1 MAIISL
7 AYRISNLAYG
17 DERKNQTLN
26 MKLRSHLIILVVAAL
41 LPVLIFAGVM
51 IVVFGRQQQRFAENG
66 LLDTARALSLAVD
79 RELTAWS
86 HTLET
91 LASSEH
97 LDSGDLKK
105 FYSQAQ
111 RVLETRQDWDTIVLV
126 ELPKRQVLNLKR
138 PFGSPLPDVQNSA
151 QLTGVVETRRPVVSD
166 LFSGQVLGRHLVGIA
181 VPVIRAGKVRY
192 VLMSAVSPASL
203 SRLLLQQKL
212 SDEWEAGVI
221 DRNKII
227 IARTRN
233 IEEFLGKPTGQLLA
247 AKSAESQEAV
257 WRGVMQEGPEVYS
270 ALRRSELSG
279 WTVVVG
285 INATVLDSPMRHT
298 LLSVIGGGFA
308 LLLVGVVVAT
318 VFGRRIANSIS
329 SLSNAA
335 AALARSQ
342 MPQTTTSH
350 IVEVNNVARVIE
362 DAATE
367 RQHAEESIRRQSRLL
382 DLYFKYSLNPVVFL
396 DRDFNFIRVNEAYAR
411 SCQRDVS
418 EFPGHNHFE
427 FYPSDAKVIF
437 EEVVKTKKPFQ
448 TFTHPF
454 VFPDHPEWGVTYW
467 DWTLVPI
474 LDTAGEVELLVF
486 SLNDVTERK
495 RAEEQLRRSLKQMG
509 LLQEINRAVSSS
521 LDLQVV
527 LKLLLERVDLLL
539 PYSATSVM
547 LTNRESGELE
557 PIACRNPDETEWRAH
572 WEAGGGLAKIVLETQ
587 SPLAI
592 KNVSTDPRVANR
604 DFIAKHG
611 FVSYLGLPLI
621 AHDTALGFIGFNTKA
636 EHEFSSHEIKFLS
649 TLADQTAIAIHNS
662 QLYEQIRKQSQGLL
676 VYRNQLRAL
685 TVKMIG
691 SKEEEAKRI
700 ARELHDEA
708 GQLLASVYIVL
719 DDIAREVEP
728 PAKERIQKVI
738 GMLDQIEEQLRSLA
752 HQLPP
757 TILDDLGLLPAIQSL
772 AQRFSKRTGMDIAL
786 DEVPKQRL
794 PPAIETALYRTVQ
807 EALNNVTKH
816 AQATTVRVQ
825 IQQED
830 GIVRCLVL
838 DNGIGFDAPT
848 VLSRTGAESLGL
860 VGIRERVEILK
871 GKLQIQSAPGQGTQ
885 LCVTI
890 PLEE

>member
-1 MAIISL
+1 M
-7 AYRISNLAYG
+7 R
-17 DERKNQTLN
+17 
-26 MKLRSHLIILVVAAL
+26 LRSHLSILVVAAVVPL
-41 LPVLIFAGVM
+41 LTFSTVM
-51 IVVFGRQQQRFAENG
+51 VFVFNKQQRAAVENS
-66 LLDTARALSLAVD
+66 LLDTARALSLAID
-79 RELTAWS
+79 REITAS
-86 HTLET
+86 IHTLEA
-91 LASSEH
+91 LATSDD
-97 LDSGDLKK
+97 LDSGDLGK
-105 FYSQAQ
+105 FYEQAA
-111 RVLETRQDWDTIVLV
+111 RVLKAREDWDNIL
-126 ELPKRQVLNLKR
+126 LADSSGRQLLNLRR
-138 PFGSPLPDVQNSA
+138 PFGSPLPPVGELEEFQRVIKTS
-151 QLTGVVETRRPVVSD
+151 RPVVSD
-166 LFSGQVLGRHLVGIA
+166 LYFGRVSQKYLIGVSA
-181 VPVIRAGKVRY
+181 PVVRKGKARY
-192 VLMSAVSPASL
+192 VLMSSRRPMSL
-203 SRLLLQQKL
+203 LRILAQQNIAPHWL
-212 SDEWEAGVI
+212 GTIAD
-221 DRNKII
+221 NKWII
-227 IARTRN
+227 VARTRN
-233 IEEFLGKPTGQLLA
+233 IEQMIGKAAMPVPRADDESANESLSLGAAPDGTAVELA
-247 AKSAESQEAV
+247 F
-257 WRGVMQEGPEVYS
+257 
-270 ALRRSELSG
+270 RRSELTG
-279 WTVVVG
+279 WSVRLA
-285 INATVLDSPMRHT
+285 IPASDLEAPLRHT
-298 LLSVIGGGFA
+298 LAVVIGGGLT
-308 LLLVGVVVAT
+308 LLLAGVGMAAF
-318 VFGRRIANSIS
+318 FGRRISKSIAG
-329 SLSNAA
+329 LSNAA
-335 AALARSQ
+335 AALGRSEL
-342 MPQTTTSH
+342 PQTLTSP
-350 IVEVNNVARVIE
+350 IIEVNNVARVIE

-527 LKLLLERVDLLL
+527 LKFLLEKVDLLL

-752 HQLPP
+752 HELHP

-786 DEVPKQRL
+786 DEVPKQRFPL
-794 PPAIETALYRTVQ
+794 RIETALYRIVQ